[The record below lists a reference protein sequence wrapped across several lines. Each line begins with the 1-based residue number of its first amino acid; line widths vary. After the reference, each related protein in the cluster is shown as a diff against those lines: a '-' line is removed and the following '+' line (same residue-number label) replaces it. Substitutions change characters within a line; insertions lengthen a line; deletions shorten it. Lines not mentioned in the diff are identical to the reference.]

1 VNELEKGVEG
11 ATVGS
16 ASEIGATVGSAAD
29 SAAVKAD
36 FSQVPL
42 PQEGA
47 EGERVEANGQALS
60 SPTQAEVAILEFE
73 NPAGMVEEVP
83 LSHPFRWRG
92 EWLRKVSVRR
102 LTFAE
107 ALRVNDEAQTAD
119 REVKSIDLFAAMTG
133 LSAPVIRGMEATDA
147 DRVTKACLPFLP
159 LVEEGQAS
167 P

>member
-1 VNELEKGVEG
+1 VNDAKTGFE
-11 ATVGS
+11 S
-16 ASEIGATVGSAAD
+16 
-29 SAAVKAD
+29 AVKAD

-42 PQEGA
+42 PPQGA
-47 EGERVEANGQALS
+47 EGEADAQAS
-60 SPTQAEVAILEFE
+60 GRSGPERAKEDVAILEFE
-73 NPAGMVEEVP
+73 NPAAMIEEVS
-83 LSHPFRWRG
+83 LSHPFRWKG

-107 ALRVNDEAQTAD
+107 ALRVNDEAQKAD

-159 LVEEGQAS
+159 LTEEDRAS

>member
-1 VNELEKGVEG
+1 MNDAKTGVE
-11 ATVGS
+11 S
-16 ASEIGATVGSAAD
+16 
-29 SAAVKAD
+29 AVKAD

-42 PQEGA
+42 PPQGA
-47 EGERVEANGQALS
+47 EGEPSEVNGHALS

-73 NPAGMVEEVP
+73 DPAGMIEEVP
-83 LSHPFRWRG
+83 LNHPFRWKG
-92 EWLRKVSVRR
+92 EWVRKVSIRR

-107 ALRVNDEAQTAD
+107 ALRVNEEAQKAG
-119 REVKSIDLFAAMTG
+119 REVTSIDLFAAVTA

-159 LVEEGQAS
+159 LTEEDRAS

>member
-1 VNELEKGVEG
+1 MNDAKTGFE
-11 ATVGS
+11 S
-16 ASEIGATVGSAAD
+16 
-29 SAAVKAD
+29 AVKAD

-42 PQEGA
+42 PPEGV
-47 EGERVEANGQALS
+47 EGEPSGANGQASS
-60 SPTQAEVAILEFE
+60 SPAQVEVAILEFE
-73 NPAGMVEEVP
+73 NPASMIEEVP
-83 LSHPFRWRG
+83 LSHPFRWKG

-107 ALRVNDEAQTAD
+107 ALRVNDEAQKAD

-133 LSAPVIRGMEATDA
+133 LSAPVIRGMEANDA

-159 LVEEGQAS
+159 LTEEDRAS